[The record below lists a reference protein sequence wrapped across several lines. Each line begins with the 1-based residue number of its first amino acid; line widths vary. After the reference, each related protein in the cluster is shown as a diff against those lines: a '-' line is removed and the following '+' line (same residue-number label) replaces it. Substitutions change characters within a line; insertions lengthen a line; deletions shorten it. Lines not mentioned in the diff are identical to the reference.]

1 MPGFPE
7 LIKRDVVSAT
17 RRAAPSCSATYIT
30 MHSNQ
35 SARDAVAHWF
45 RHACPEPVG
54 IAHLLHADATR
65 TVLGMRART
74 EILASKSTSPCEP
87 SSWSRQ
93 QLPRLQCLVSWSLD
107 GGTGL
112 CPSGEQYCAG
122 QVGRDYLEPD
132 TRSSSTNSLVI
143 PVHACYPALPI
154 VQQQLQQSVVFRALD
169 SDSRIAWCDQ
179 SPKFIELLRFE
190 VPLHKHRNLETAVR
204 LAAASLDPFCFFLTG
219 ASKTCNA
226 NAFS

>member
-1 MPGFPE
+1 MPGFPG
-7 LIKRDVVSAT
+7 LPKRDVVSAK
-17 RRAAPSCSATYIT
+17 RRDAPSCSATYIT
-30 MHSNQ
+30 VHSNQ

-65 TVLGMRART
+65 MRAQT
-74 EILASKSTSPCEP
+74 EILAKSTSPCEP

-93 QLPRLQCLVSWSLD
+93 QLRRLQCLVSWSLD

-154 VQQQLQQSVVFRALD
+154 VQQQLQQSAVFRALD
-169 SDSRIAWCDQ
+169 SDLRIAWCDQ
-179 SPKFIELLRFE
+179 SPRFIELLRFE
-190 VPLHKHRNLETAVR
+190 VPRHKHRNLETAVR

-226 NAFS
+226 NVFS